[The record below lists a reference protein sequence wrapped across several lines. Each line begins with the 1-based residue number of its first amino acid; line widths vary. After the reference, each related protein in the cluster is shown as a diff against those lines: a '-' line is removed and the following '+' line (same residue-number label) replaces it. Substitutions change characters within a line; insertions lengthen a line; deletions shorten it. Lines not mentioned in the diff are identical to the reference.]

1 MNTTFNINKNN
12 DLENNKNEISFS
24 RDEVTEMKLNKL
36 INNFE
41 IRNKINNLNNQDIN
55 NVKNEEDFG
64 KNYADNKALIKY
76 SNDKNLINEHIETDN
91 YILDENS

>member
-1 MNTTFNINKNN
+1 
-12 DLENNKNEISFS
+12 
-24 RDEVTEMKLNKL
+24 MKLNKL

-64 KNYADNKALIKY
+64 KNYADIKDLIKY
-76 SNDKNLINEHIETDN
+76 SDDKNLIN
-91 YILDENS
+91 